1 MTKFLPK
8 RLKELR
14 KLENI
19 TLRQLS
25 KIVNITQPT
34 LSRYERGERNPK
46 VEQITALAKHFNV
59 SVPYLQGITD
69 DPNGGFVL
77 DYSDIDALSQQLGD
91 ELSQLAIANDA
102 KAEVGRVYDELIKL
116 LDGYNNDFNE
126 AVKIAQK
133 VIQQYKLEQLQNGHP
148 ES

>member
-1 MTKFLPK
+1 MN
-8 RLKELR
+8 RLKQIRIER
-14 KLENI
+14 GQKQFEAAEQMNI
-19 TLRQLS
+19 PVSTYAG
-25 KIVNITQPT
+25 
-34 LSRYERGERNPK
+34 YERNEREPK
-46 VEQITALAKHFNV
+46 LATWQALAKHFNV

-102 KAEVGRVYDELIKL
+102 KDEVSRVYDELIKY

-133 VIQQYKLEQLQNGHP
+133 AIQQYKLEQLQSEH
-148 ES
+148 SQS